1 VLREQIAVLHRRL
14 LAVVREDDVCQRLM
28 TVPGVGEAA
37 S

>member
-1 VLREQIAVLHRRL
+1 LQAEFMRLHKRVLE
-14 LAVVREDDVCQRLM
+14 VVRADAVSRRLM